1 MEGIKAYQK
10 YQALK
15 LHFTSDY
22 DFIKYGGKVRK
33 ISDES
38 FLKRKDQFLFRK
50 LERKYDDNELT
61 DFFVANFVSQAGVR
75 WVGEMSGPESE
86 KVYKAWKGRMETFS
100 YHLKQDLEYIKDN
113 GDWKQCMTCV
123 DTHPALMKMYLGGK
137 IKAETIIAFDVFTG
151 DMLDKWN
158 ALIDDP
164 IIWPEVYRQ
173 LSKYRP
179 FVRIDREVIKKVMKS
194 VFLS

>member
-1 MEGIKAYQK
+1 LEGIKAYQK

-38 FLKRKDQFLFRK
+38 FLKRKDQYLFRK
-50 LERKYDDNELT
+50 LERKYSDDELT
-61 DFFVANFVSQAGVR
+61 DFFVSNFISQAGVR

-86 KVYKAWKGRMETFS
+86 KVYMSWKGRMDTFS
-100 YHLKQDLEYIKDN
+100 YNLKQDLEYIKEQD
-113 GDWKQCMTCV
+113 DWKQCITI
-123 DTHPALMKMYLGGK
+123 TTGHPTLLKMYLGGK
-137 IKAETIIAFDVFTG
+137 IKAETIIAFDILVG
-151 DMLDKWN
+151 DMLEKWTS
-158 ALIDDP
+158 LIDDQ
-164 IIWPEVYRQ
+164 IIWPELYRQ

-179 FVRIDREVIKKVMKS
+179 FVRIERETIKKVMLN
-194 VFLS
+194 VFSS

>member
-1 MEGIKAYQK
+1 MEGIKAYQC

-33 ISDES
+33 ISDEA
-38 FLKRKDQFLFRK
+38 FLKRKDQYLFRK
-50 LERKYDDNELT
+50 LERKYDDKELI
-61 DFFVANFVSQAGVR
+61 DFFVSNFISQAGVR
-75 WVGEMSGPESE
+75 WVGEMNGTESE
-86 KVYKAWKGRMETFS
+86 KVYNAWKGRMETFS
-100 YHLKQDLEYIKDN
+100 YHLKQDLEYIKEN
-113 GDWKQCMTCV
+113 SDWKNCIGCKGS
-123 DTHPALMKMYLGGK
+123 HPELMKMYLGGK
-137 IKAETIIAFDVFTG
+137 IKAETVIAFDILTG
-151 DMLDKWN
+151 DMLERWN

-179 FVRIDREVIKKVMKS
+179 FVRIDREVIKKVMRN
-194 VFLS
+194 VFPS